1 MFRKRWAVGAIGLLV
16 LPIVAVPAQAIES
29 VGTVSCA
36 AVDGS
41 YSNSRSMLFALLEP
55 REQGADLLI
64 VDEMGQSI
72 LSLDQDGV
80 VTAASSLNSQSL
92 SPWNLVAYD
101 QTPVSL
107 DSDGNFKL
115 QMMVSSRSSCMFE
128 GRAVVLPQ
136 SPQ

>member
-1 MFRKRWAVGAIGLLV
+1 MVKQWLIGAIGLMSLSAV
-16 LPIVAVPAQAIES
+16 VAPAQAIES

-41 YSNSRSMLFALLEP
+41 YNNSRSMLFALLEP
-55 REQGADLLI
+55 TEQGADLLI
-64 VDEMGQSI
+64 VDEMGQSV

-80 VTAASSLNSQSL
+80 VTAASSIESQTL

-101 QTPVSL
+101 QSPLSL
-107 DSDGNFKL
+107 DSEGNFKL
-115 QMMVSSRSSCMFE
+115 QMMVSSRSGCTFE
-128 GRAVVLPQ
+128 GRAVVLPR

>member
-1 MFRKRWAVGAIGLLV
+1 MTVKRWIVGAMGLLS
-16 LPIVAVPAQAIES
+16 LSIVVAPAQAIES

-41 YSNSRSMLFALLEP
+41 YNNSRSMLFALLEP
-55 REQGADLLI
+55 TEQGADLLI

-80 VTAASSLNSQSL
+80 VTAASSIESQTL

-101 QTPVSL
+101 QSPLSL
-107 DSDGNFKL
+107 DSEGNFKL
-115 QMMVSSRSSCMFE
+115 QMMVSSRSGCMFE
-128 GRAVVLPQ
+128 GRAIVLPR

>member
-1 MFRKRWAVGAIGLLV
+1 MTVKRWIVGAMGLLS
-16 LPIVAVPAQAIES
+16 LSIVVAPAQSIES

-41 YSNSRSMLFALLEP
+41 YNNSRSMLFALLEP
-55 REQGADLLI
+55 TEQGADLLI

-80 VTAASSLNSQSL
+80 VTAASSIESQTL

-101 QTPVSL
+101 QSPLSL
-107 DSDGNFKL
+107 DSEGNFKL
-115 QMMVSSRSSCMFE
+115 QMMVSSRSGCMFE
-128 GRAVVLPQ
+128 GRAIVLPR

>member
-1 MFRKRWAVGAIGLLV
+1 MTLKQWMIGAIGLLS
-16 LPIVAVPAQAIES
+16 LSTVAVPVQAIES

-41 YSNSRSMLFALLEP
+41 YRNSRSMLFALLEP
-55 REQGADLLI
+55 TEQGADLLI

-80 VTAASSLNSQSL
+80 VTAASSIESQAL

-101 QTPVSL
+101 RSPISI
-107 DSDGNFKL
+107 DSEGNFEL
-115 QMMVSSRSSCMFE
+115 QMMVSSRSGCTFE
-128 GRAVVLPQ
+128 GRAVVLPR